1 MLARQNVKRVESKT
15 DWTAIFVA
23 CALSVLVLLVSFG
36 IDHGQ
41 STRLDR
47 LEKDNTLQQQ
57 QIKELGQ
64 KVAR

>member
-1 MLARQNVKRVESKT
+1 VLARSNVKHKPPT
-15 DWTAIFVA
+15 DWTAVWVA

-41 STRLDR
+41 SARLDR

-57 QIKELGQ
+57 MIKELGQ

>member
-1 MLARQNVKRVESKT
+1 VLARSNVRHTEPKT

-23 CALSVLVLLVSFG
+23 CALSVLVLLVSYG

-41 STRLDR
+41 SARLDR

-57 QIKELGQ
+57 MIKELGQ

>member
-1 MLARQNVKRVESKT
+1 VLARSNVKPKPST
-15 DWTAIFVA
+15 DWTIVWVA
-23 CALSVLVLLVSFG
+23 VALSVMVLLVSFG

-41 STRLDR
+41 SARLDR

-57 QIKELGQ
+57 MIKELGQ